1 MIKDYAAVE
10 CVGDDQEKWFVF
22 VENELLEILIGDFRQ
37 VFLTYNFWT
46 DHFPLCFLIFIVL
59 QFKYKIETSVK
70 PQITINPYRML
81 YGIPVQEKDWEVF
94 CI

>member
-37 VFLTYNFWT
+37 VFLTYNF
-46 DHFPLCFLIFIVL
+46 
-59 QFKYKIETSVK
+59 
-70 PQITINPYRML
+70 
-81 YGIPVQEKDWEVF
+81 
-94 CI
+94 